1 MDETQFQD
9 LVDRLGEHLA
19 LWPEEA
25 RTEAEALLS
34 ASAPAREI
42 LRQATA
48 LRAALAAH
56 PPIKA
61 PAGLAARIIA
71 RSLEAEDATD
81 EPGARLRRG

>member
-19 LWPEEA
+19 LWPEQA

-34 ASAPAREI
+34 ASEPAREI

-48 LRAALAAH
+48 LRTALTAAS
-56 PPIKA
+56 PIKA
-61 PAGLAARIIA
+61 PGGLAARIIA
-71 RSLEAEDATD
+71 RSLEADDETD
-81 EPGARLRRG
+81 EPSPRLRRG